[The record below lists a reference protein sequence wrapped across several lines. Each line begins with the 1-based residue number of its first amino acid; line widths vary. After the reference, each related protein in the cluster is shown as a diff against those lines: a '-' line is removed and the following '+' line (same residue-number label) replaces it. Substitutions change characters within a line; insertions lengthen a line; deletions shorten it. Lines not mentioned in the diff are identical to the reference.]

1 MGQWI
6 RNDDQLVYIAHIE
19 GEYKVNLVFYQA
31 MISAPQS
38 MFYLNTHDIRIL
50 AEVCCHKGCIQ
61 SVRFWLGD
69 VGEVMVV
76 MGEELVLPRKLK
88 RKTSFYLT
96 IPHPVKK
103 KKVKV
108 TEMLYKIY

>member
-1 MGQWI
+1 MHQ
-6 RNDDQLVYIAHIE
+6 
-19 GEYKVNLVFYQA
+19 
-31 MISAPQS
+31 
-38 MFYLNTHDIRIL
+38 IL

-61 SVRFWLGD
+61 SAEVLVGA

-76 MGEELVLPRKLK
+76 MGQELVLPRKLK